1 MENTNNGATKIIIG
15 DLELWTAPFGEK
27 KATISAVEEVAKK
40 ALILLH
46 EKMPESFEVLVDEAD
61 FCEEDTEGVF
71 SVIVDPEKVC
81 ITVYPGAG
89 KMGFTVSPDC
99 EGDCEH
105 CEFNCDHDHEK
116 EDTNE

>member
-1 MENTNNGATKIIIG
+1 MEININKDIR
-15 DLELWTAPFGEK
+15 
-27 KATISAVEEVAKK
+27 
-40 ALILLH
+40 
-46 EKMPESFEVLVDEAD
+46 
-61 FCEEDTEGVF
+61 EDTEGVF
-71 SVIVDPEKVC
+71 SDIVDPEKVC

-105 CEFNCDHDHEK
+105 CEFNCDHDQEK